1 MAQQGIPFPQ
11 RPVQQGTVETLGLA
25 VEAITD
31 TGEVIKFG
39 KDEEKARQPKMPMG
53 LLGLA
58 GSR

>member
-1 MAQQGIPFPQ
+1 
-11 RPVQQGTVETLGLA
+11 

-39 KDEEKARQPKMPMG
+39 KDEEKSRQPKMPMG

-58 GSR
+58 DNQ